1 MSEKISPLVE
11 LLNRKD
17 AEIAEMKAEIAE
29 LQAAYEEQAE
39 FIRRYQ
45 GERED
50 GE

>member
-1 MSEKISPLVE
+1 MSESTTLALMERDK
-11 LLNRKD
+11 R
-17 AEIAEMKAEIAE
+17 IAELERKIAE

-45 GERED
+45 GEGED